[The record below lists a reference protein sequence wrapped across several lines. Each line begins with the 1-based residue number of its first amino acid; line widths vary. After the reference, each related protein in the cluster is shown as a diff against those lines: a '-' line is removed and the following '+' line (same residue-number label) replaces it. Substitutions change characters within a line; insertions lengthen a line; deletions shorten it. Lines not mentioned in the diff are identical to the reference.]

1 MNTALITA
9 GGSGVRMKCSKKKQF
24 LAIKGK
30 PVLQYTL
37 EKFISHPQIDEIVL
51 VVPKED
57 IDEAQ
62 TICSNAGA
70 SCHIRLVNGGATCQ
84 QSVINW
90 FNACPSETDIVLIHG
105 GVRLFVNEDIITKL
119 IAAAREHKAVIP
131 VSKVRNTIKE
141 INGDII
147 KKTVPRK
154 SLYNALTPQVFA
166 YELILSCHQQARSIN
181 YQFTDDSSI
190 LEYFSIPVHV
200 IVTDNSNL
208 KITEPHD
215 LEIASKLL

>member
-1 MNTALITA
+1 ML
-9 GGSGVRMKCSKKKQF
+9 S
-24 LAIKGK
+24 
-30 PVLQYTL
+30 VLQYTL

-57 IDEAQ
+57 IEEAQ

-70 SCHIRLVNGGATCQ
+70 SYIRLVSGGATRQ
-84 QSVINW
+84 QSVINGL
-90 FNACPSETDIVLIHG
+90 NACPSETDIVLIHD
-105 GVRLFVNEDIITKL
+105 GVRPFINEDIITKL
-119 IAAAREHKAVIP
+119 IVAAREHKAVIP

-141 INGDII
+141 VNDDII
-147 KKTVPRK
+147 KKTVPRRT
-154 SLYNALTPQVFA
+154 LYNALTPQVFA

-200 IVTDNSNL
+200 IVTDDSNF

-215 LEIASKLL
+215 LEIARKLL